1 MLSLSAE
8 AGTAKALRELKSYCV
23 PHYYSSKSSP
33 LAAAR
38 KLSLSKSCRD
48 ITYTQVCRGFKSI
61 AAAKKALAAAA
72 KVSRITTILCVT
84 GDQASKS
91 DISVFDLLRSVDRK
105 RFKSAAAIV
114 FTRKNEA
121 ARIVKKIGAGATQF
135 YTQPVFPS
143 NIRALV
149 NVLQRLP
156 PKVLCSVRIG
166 VMIPFSAA
174 ACRRIANE
182 KPDFVSDKTM
192 VERLAAAERKGP
204 EAAYN
209 ETAKI
214 AKEAVA
220 LAGELAEK
228 SPRVTGIH
236 LYGLTGRTF
245 GKGKNTVRVT
255 AGQLLRR
262 ILH

>member
-8 AGTAKALRELKSYCV
+8 ASTAKAVSGIKSYCV
-23 PHYYSSKSSP
+23 PHYYHSKSSP
-33 LAAAR
+33 LAVAQR
-38 KLSLSKSCRD
+38 LSKSCKD

-61 AAAKKALAAAA
+61 AVAKKALAAAA
-72 KVSRITTILCVT
+72 KISSITTVFCVT
-84 GDQASKS
+84 GDNASKS
-91 DISVFDLLRSVDRK
+91 DVSIFDLIRAVDKR
-105 RFKSAAAIV
+105 RFKVAAAVV

-121 ARIVKKIGAGATQF
+121 ARMVRKIEAGATEF
-135 YTQPVFPS
+135 YTQPVFPG
-143 NIRALV
+143 NIGALV
-149 NVLQRLP
+149 SVLQRLP

-166 VMIPFSAA
+166 VLIPFSAA

-182 KPDFVSDKTM
+182 KPGFISDKTL

-204 EAAYN
+204 EAAYT

-214 AKEAVA
+214 AQEAMT

-228 SPRVTGIH
+228 SSKVTGIH

-245 GKGKNTVRVT
+245 GKGKNMTRVT

>member
-8 AGTAKALRELKSYCV
+8 AGTAKTVRGVRSYCV
-23 PHYYSSKSSP
+23 PHYYHSKTGP

-38 KLSLSKSCRD
+38 KLSKSCKD

-61 AAAKKALAAAA
+61 AAVKEALAAAA
-72 KVSRITTILCVT
+72 KISSIKTILFVT
-84 GDQASKS
+84 GDHASKS
-91 DISVFDLLRSVDRK
+91 DISIFDLLRAVDRK
-105 RFKSAAAIV
+105 RFKKAAAIV

-121 ARIVKKIGAGATQF
+121 ARIVKKIGAGATEF
-135 YTQPVFPS
+135 YTQPVFPG
-143 NIRALV
+143 NAGALV
-149 NVLQRLP
+149 NVLQKLP
-156 PKVLCSVRIG
+156 HNVRCSVRIG

-174 ACRRIANE
+174 ACRRIAKE
-182 KPDFVSDKTM
+182 KPGFISGKTL
-192 VERLAAAERKGP
+192 VERLAAAERKSP
-204 EAAYN
+204 EAAYA

-214 AKEAVA
+214 AKEAMA

-228 SPRVTGIH
+228 NPRVTGVH
-236 LYGLTGRTF
+236 LFGLTGRTF
-245 GKGKNTVRVT
+245 GKGKNMTRVT